1 MEGIVE
7 TGQGLERFVSR
18 YAVALSGDEHARWAM
33 VDGTLCHIDIS
44 GFTSLSERLAARG
57 RVGAEELTEVLD
69 TVFGSMLGL
78 VRERGGTLLKFG
90 GDALLLLFEGE
101 GHAVEAACAAVEMR
115 KSLRSASEIP
125 TSVGRLSLKMS
136 IGLHSGDVHLFRA
149 SGTHTELIVAGP
161 AASKVTEMEE
171 TAAASEIVI
180 SDTTRALLPANSAIQ
195 RKGNG
200 WLLRW
205 RTAKTE
211 APGAS
216 ALAFDIDVGALIPT
230 ALRSHLT
237 DRKLDSEHRLA
248 TVAFIEFV
256 GVDELLEDHGP
267 ERTSDALDSLIAAV
281 TAIADEEEIT
291 FLGTDVDR
299 NAGKIILVS
308 GVPIT
313 MVDETGRVLRAVR
326 RIADIETP
334 FGLKIGVNRGHV
346 FSGEIGTANRSTYT
360 VMGDTVNLAARLMA
374 AAPEGSVYST
384 MSPLDE
390 SLTLFDTEPLEALQV
405 KGKAEPVA
413 ALAVLRETGP
423 RANQV
428 VGILPFLGRD
438 QEQSMIAAAITDMYS
453 GNGGAIAV
461 SGPTGIGK
469 SRLLEE
475 ALKDESAPI
484 LDVRAEPYGTAN
496 PYRPFRDPI
505 RRLLGIAQGSNQDM
519 RDSLVDSLEKKAP
532 SLVPFAP
539 LIGDI
544 THVDIAPTDAT
555 RAIDPRYRQSRVAD
569 VTVELLESLYDG
581 PLIVVAED
589 THWAD
594 AASLTLI
601 ERLIREAEQHPWLVI
616 ATDRHSPESADESDI
631 SLDPLD
637 ASTVE
642 SLVYTATEA
651 SPLRPDNVAA
661 IIERAGGN
669 PLFVQELVKAV
680 RETGDIESLPTSL
693 DGVVGSQIDA
703 LEPLARRVLRYVSVL
718 GRSFRTSVARDL
730 IATQGIEL
738 NAATRATLSGFLDD
752 DGSDRLQFRHALV
765 RDVAYEGLSYRR
777 RRQLHLEAGQL
788 VLDRVDGDEAAVV
801 DVLALHFFL
810 GGDSERAWKYCRA
823 AGDDNMNA
831 YANVEAATQFE
842 RAIEAARRLDLVTEN
857 ERRDVWIKLGDV
869 RVRSGQFG
877 DSLQAYHHAT
887 ELTGG
892 DPIAKAHV
900 LLRRVRAK
908 ERSGAYTSALGE
920 ATRARRLCQDI
931 DSHQAMRVV
940 ARALG
945 FVALIRQAQEK
956 PRLAIK
962 AAEAAVIAAR
972 AVGDQISVATAWKVM
987 DYAHVMLGQLDLAT
1001 NSANSL
1007 KIFQDA
1013 GDLREVAIVSTNLGA
1028 FAYWNGDWAQALDYY
1043 ERGREVS
1050 VRVGNMIDA
1059 AGAAANIGEV
1069 LVNQGRHE
1077 EAKDKLR
1084 SARRTYQASGFAEG
1098 VGFVDLLVGRMY
1110 GVMGDLEE
1118 SEKALR
1124 ESIEEMGVF
1133 GLDGSVLE
1141 AGIHLAD
1148 ATCRAGSPEAGLQM
1162 LDEAAAATTAEHAEF
1177 YALLMS
1183 RIRGSILDSAGRTEE
1198 AIACLEAAIAL
1209 ASERGDRYEHGLLV
1223 LTLSRIANERI
1234 EEIARQEAREELRKL
1249 GVRSAPGISLPS

>member
-101 GHAVEAACAAVEMR
+101 DHAVEAACAAVEMR

-180 SDTTRALLPANSAIQ
+180 SDTTRALLPDNSAIQ

-205 RTAKTE
+205 RTAKTD

-216 ALAFDIDVGALIPT
+216 DLAFDIDVSALVPT

-267 ERTSDALDSLIAAV
+267 EKTSDALDSLIAAV

-334 FGLKIGVNRGHV
+334 FGLKIGINRGHV

-390 SLTLFDTEPLEALQV
+390 SLTLFDTEPLEPLQV
-405 KGKAEPVA
+405 KGKAEPVI

-423 RANQV
+423 RASQV
-428 VGILPFLGRD
+428 VGILPFLGRN

-453 GNGGAIAV
+453 GSGGAIAV

-505 RRLLGIAQGSNQDM
+505 RRSLGIAHGSNDDM
-519 RDSLVDSLEKKAP
+519 RDSLIDSLEKKAP

-601 ERLIREAEQHPWLVI
+601 DRLIREAEQHPWLVI

-788 VLDRVDGDEAAVV
+788 VLERVDGDEAAVV
-801 DVLALHFFL
+801 DILALHFFL
-810 GGDSERAWKYCRA
+810 GGDSERAWK
-823 AGDDNMNA
+823 
-831 YANVEAATQFE
+831 
-842 RAIEAARRLDLVTEN
+842 
-857 ERRDVWIKLGDV
+857 
-869 RVRSGQFG
+869 
-877 DSLQAYHHAT
+877 
-887 ELTGG
+887 
-892 DPIAKAHV
+892 
-900 LLRRVRAK
+900 
-908 ERSGAYTSALGE
+908 
-920 ATRARRLCQDI
+920 
-931 DSHQAMRVV
+931 
-940 ARALG
+940 
-945 FVALIRQAQEK
+945 
-956 PRLAIK
+956 
-962 AAEAAVIAAR
+962 
-972 AVGDQISVATAWKVM
+972 
-987 DYAHVMLGQLDLAT
+987 
-1001 NSANSL
+1001 
-1007 KIFQDA
+1007 
-1013 GDLREVAIVSTNLGA
+1013 
-1028 FAYWNGDWAQALDYY
+1028 
-1043 ERGREVS
+1043 
-1050 VRVGNMIDA
+1050 
-1059 AGAAANIGEV
+1059 
-1069 LVNQGRHE
+1069 
-1077 EAKDKLR
+1077 
-1084 SARRTYQASGFAEG
+1084 
-1098 VGFVDLLVGRMY
+1098 
-1110 GVMGDLEE
+1110 
-1118 SEKALR
+1118 
-1124 ESIEEMGVF
+1124 
-1133 GLDGSVLE
+1133 
-1141 AGIHLAD
+1141 
-1148 ATCRAGSPEAGLQM
+1148 
-1162 LDEAAAATTAEHAEF
+1162 
-1177 YALLMS
+1177 
-1183 RIRGSILDSAGRTEE
+1183 
-1198 AIACLEAAIAL
+1198 
-1209 ASERGDRYEHGLLV
+1209 
-1223 LTLSRIANERI
+1223 
-1234 EEIARQEAREELRKL
+1234 
-1249 GVRSAPGISLPS
+1249 

>member
-1 MEGIVE
+1 
-7 TGQGLERFVSR
+7 LDRFVSR
-18 YAVALSGDEHARWAM
+18 YSVALSGDEDAHWAT
-33 VDGTLCHIDIS
+33 VDATLCHIDIS

-78 VRERGGTLLKFG
+78 VRERGGALLKFG

-101 GHAVEAACAAVEMR
+101 NHAVEAACAAVEMR

-161 AASKVTEMEE
+161 AASTVTEMEE
-171 TAAASEIVI
+171 TAAAGEIVI
-180 SDTTRALLPANSAIQ
+180 SDTTNALLPAGSAQQ
-195 RKGNG
+195 RKGSG

-216 ALAFDIDVGALIPT
+216 DRTFGVDVSALVPT

-248 TVAFIEFV
+248 TVTFIEFV

-267 ERTSDALDSLIAAV
+267 EKTSHALDSLIDAV

-313 MVDETGRVLRAVR
+313 MVDESGRVLRAVR
-326 RIADIETP
+326 RIADIETL

-346 FSGEIGTANRSTYT
+346 FSGEIGTDNRSTYT

-374 AAPEGSVYST
+374 AAPEGSIYST
-384 MSPLDE
+384 MSLLDE
-390 SLTLFDTEPLEALQV
+390 SLTLFDTEPLEPLQV
-405 KGKAEPVA
+405 KGKAEPVI
-413 ALAVLRETGP
+413 ALAVLSETGP
-423 RANQV
+423 RASQV
-428 VGILPFLGRD
+428 VGVLPFLGRD
-438 QEQSMIAAAITDMYS
+438 QEQSTIAAAITDMHAGS
-453 GNGGAIAV
+453 GGAIAV

-475 ALKDESAPI
+475 VLGDESAPT

-505 RRLLGIAQGSNQDM
+505 RQLLGIAQGSNEEM
-519 RDSLVDSLEKKAP
+519 RDSLIDTLEKKAP
-532 SLVPFAP
+532 ELVPFAP
-539 LIGDI
+539 LVGDI
-544 THVDIAPTDAT
+544 AHVDIAPTDAT

-569 VTVELLESLYDG
+569 ITVELLESLHNG

-594 AASLTLI
+594 AASRALV

-616 ATDRHSPESADESDI
+616 TTDRHSPESADESDI
-631 SLDPLD
+631 DLDPLD

-651 SPLRPDNVAA
+651 SPLRPDDVAA

-680 RETGDIESLPTSL
+680 RDTGDIESLPTSL

-718 GRSFRTSVARDL
+718 GRSFRTSVAQDL
-730 IATQGIEL
+730 IATQGVEL
-738 NAATRATLSGFLDD
+738 NAVTRATLSGFLDD

-788 VLDRVDGDEAAVV
+788 VLDRADGDEAAVV

-810 GGDSERAWKYCRA
+810 GGDQQRAWGYCLR
-823 AGDDNMNA
+823 AGDHNMDVFANA
-831 YANVEAATQFE
+831 EAATQFE
-842 RAIEAARRLDLVTEN
+842 RAIDAARRLESVTDG
-857 ERRDVWIKLGDV
+857 ERREVWIKLGDV
-869 RVRSGQFG
+869 RERSGQFG
-877 DSLQAYHHAT
+877 DSLQAYRHAT

-892 DPIAKAHV
+892 DPVEKARV

-908 ERSGAYTSALGE
+908 ERSGAYTPALGE
-920 ATRARRLCQDI
+920 ATRARRLCEGIGTQD
-931 DSHQAMRVV
+931 AMQVV

-956 PRLAIK
+956 PRLAIE
-962 AAEAAVIAAR
+962 AAETAVVAAQT
-972 AVGDQISVATAWKVM
+972 VGDQISVARAWKVM

-1001 NSANSL
+1001 NSKNSL
-1007 KIFQDA
+1007 KIFQEA
-1013 GDLREVAIVSTNLGA
+1013 GDLREVAGVSTNLGVL
-1028 FAYWNGDWAQALDYY
+1028 AYWNGDWVQALDYY
-1043 ERGREVS
+1043 ERGQEAS
-1050 VRVGNMIDA
+1050 VQVGNMIDA
-1059 AGAAANIGEV
+1059 AGAAANIAEV

-1077 EAKDKLR
+1077 EADEQLR
-1084 SARRTYQASGFAEG
+1084 SARRIYQASGFAEG
-1098 VGFVDLLVGRMY
+1098 VGFVDLLIGRMY

-1118 SEKALR
+1118 SERTLR
-1124 ESIEEMGVF
+1124 DSIEEMEVF
-1133 GLDGSVLE
+1133 GLGASVLE
-1141 AGIHLAD
+1141 AEIHLAD
-1148 ATCRAGSPEAGLQM
+1148 ATCRAGSPEVGLQL
-1162 LDEAAAATTAEHAEF
+1162 LDEAEASADAEHADF
-1177 YALLMS
+1177 YSPLLS
-1183 RIRGSILDSAGRTEE
+1183 RIRGSILESAGRTDE
-1198 AIACLEAAIAL
+1198 AIACLEDAIIV
-1209 ASERGDRYEHGLLV
+1209 ASERGDTFEHGLLV
-1223 LTLSRIANERI
+1223 LTLARIAADRVEDSVQ
-1234 EEIARQEAREELRKL
+1234 EEARQALRNL
-1249 GVRSAPGISLPS
+1249 GVRSAVGISLSS

>member
-1 MEGIVE
+1 M
-7 TGQGLERFVSR
+7 
-18 YAVALSGDEHARWAM
+18 
-33 VDGTLCHIDIS
+33 
-44 GFTSLSERLAARG
+44 
-57 RVGAEELTEVLD
+57 
-69 TVFGSMLGL
+69 
-78 VRERGGTLLKFG
+78 
-90 GDALLLLFEGE
+90 
-101 GHAVEAACAAVEMR
+101 
-115 KSLRSASEIP
+115 
-125 TSVGRLSLKMS
+125 
-136 IGLHSGDVHLFRA
+136 
-149 SGTHTELIVAGP
+149 
-161 AASKVTEMEE
+161 VTEMEE
-171 TAAASEIVI
+171 TAAAGEIVI
-180 SDTTRALLPANSAIQ
+180 SDTTKALLPAESAQ
-195 RKGNG
+195 KRKGNG
-200 WLLRW
+200 WILRW

-211 APGAS
+211 APGAPDSTFDVDVS
-216 ALAFDIDVGALIPT
+216 ALVPT

-237 DRKLDSEHRLA
+237 DHKLDSEHRLA
-248 TVAFIEFV
+248 TVTFIEFV

-313 MVDETGRVLRAVR
+313 MVDESGRVLRAVR
-326 RIADIETP
+326 RISDIETH

-346 FSGEIGTANRSTYT
+346 FSGEIGTDNRSTYT

-374 AAPEGSVYST
+374 AAPQGSVYST
-384 MSPLDE
+384 MSLLDE
-390 SLTLFDTEPLEALQV
+390 SLTLFDTEPLEPLRV

-413 ALAVLRETGP
+413 ALAVLSETGP
-423 RANQV
+423 RASQV
-428 VGILPFLGRD
+428 AGILPFSGRE
-438 QEQSMIAAAITDMYS
+438 QEQSMIAAAITDMHS
-453 GNGGAIAV
+453 GSGGAIAI

-475 ALKDESAPI
+475 TLKDESVPI

-505 RRLLGIAQGSNQDM
+505 RRLLGIAQGSSEDI
-519 RDSLVDSLEKKAP
+519 RDSLVDFLERKAP

-544 THVDIAPTDAT
+544 AHVDIAPTDAT

-569 VTVELLESLYDG
+569 ITVELLESLHDG

-594 AASLTLI
+594 AGSMALV

-616 ATDRHSPESADESDI
+616 TTDRHSPENADESDI
-631 SLDPLD
+631 DLNPLD

-651 SPLRPDNVAA
+651 APLRPDDVNA
-661 IIERAGGN
+661 IVERASGN

-680 RETGDIESLPTSL
+680 RETGDVGSLPTSL

-718 GRSFRTSVARDL
+718 GRSFRTSVAQDL

-788 VLDRVDGDEAAVV
+788 VLDRADGDEAAVV

-810 GGDSERAWKYCRA
+810 GGDSERAWNYCRV
-823 AGDDNMNA
+823 AGDDNMDA

-842 RAIEAARRLDLVTEN
+842 RAIEAARRLDLVTDD

-869 RVRSGQFG
+869 RERSGQFEE
-877 DSLQAYHHAT
+877 SLGAYRHAT
-887 ELTGG
+887 QLTGE
-892 DPIAKAHV
+892 DPVEKARV

-908 ERSGAYTSALGE
+908 ERSGAYTSALSE
-920 ATRARRLCQDI
+920 ATRARRLCEDVGS
-931 DSHQAMRVV
+931 DNARRVV
-940 ARALG
+940 AQALG
-945 FVALIRQAQEK
+945 FVALIRQAQQM
-956 PRLAIK
+956 PGFAIK
-962 AAEAAVIAAR
+962 AAEDAVVAAEKA
-972 AVGDQISVATAWKVM
+972 GDQIALARAWKVM
-987 DYAHVMLGQLDLAT
+987 DYAYVMLGQLDLAT
-1001 NSANSL
+1001 NSTQSL
-1007 KIFQDA
+1007 RVFQDV
-1013 GDLREVAIVSTNLGA
+1013 GDLREVAIVSTNLGVL
-1028 FAYWNGDWAQALDYY
+1028 AYWNGDWDKALEDY
-1043 ERGREVS
+1043 ERGREAS
-1050 VRVGNMIDA
+1050 VQVGNMVDA

-1069 LVNQGRHE
+1069 LVNQGRYD
-1077 EAKDKLR
+1077 EAEGFLK
-1084 SARRTYQASGFAEG
+1084 SAKRAYQASGFTEG

-1110 GVMGDLEE
+1110 GIKGDLKE
-1118 SEKALR
+1118 SEASLR
-1124 ESIEEMGVF
+1124 GSIKELEAF
-1133 GLDGSVLE
+1133 GLGGSILE
-1141 AGIHLAD
+1141 AEIHLAD
-1148 ATCRAGSPEAGLQM
+1148 AKCRAGAPDVGLEL
-1162 LDEAAAATTAEHAEF
+1162 LDEAERSAPPEHADF
-1177 YALLMS
+1177 YMPLLS
-1183 RIRGSILDSAGRTEE
+1183 RIRGSILFSAGRVDD
-1198 AIACLEAAIAL
+1198 AIACLEEAIPLAA
-1209 ASERGDRYEHGLLV
+1209 ERGDTFEHGLLV
-1223 LTLSRIANERI
+1223 LTLSRIANDRI
-1234 EEIARQEAREELRKL
+1234 GDTDLEEAKEALRNL
-1249 GVRSAPGISLPS
+1249 GVRSTPGISLSN